1 MNSRDLLLAIDN
13 GTQSMKAL
21 VFDGKGHLAAKHM
34 VPFDPPYF
42 SQHPGWAEQH
52 AHIFWQALCQACRGL
67 WDAEGVNKDRI
78 AGVAVTTQRSTLFN
92 MDKNGTPLRPAIHW
106 LDQRKTHGQNP
117 LGGLWGLLFKLVRMG
132 DTIAYFQAE
141 AEANWL
147 RTYQPDIWRDTYK
160 FLFLSG
166 YLTYKL
172 TGDFCDSIG
181 CQVGYI
187 PFDYKKLRWASD
199 WNWKWDAVQVQ
210 REMLPE
216 LIPPGEPLGTISTA
230 ASEET
235 GIPAGLPLIAAAADK
250 ACEVIGSGS
259 LEPSIGCLSYGTTAT
274 INVTSRKYV
283 EAIPLLPPYPSAIP
297 GFHSIEVQIYRGFW
311 MISWF
316 KKEFAFKEE
325 QEAVINGV
333 TPEALLEKQIEDI
346 PPGSMG
352 LILQPYWSPGLK
364 LPGPEAKGAV
374 IGFGDVH
381 TRGHLYRAILEG
393 LGYALREGKERI
405 ESRTKIRI
413 TSLRVSGGGSQSR
426 AAMQMTADIFGLP
439 TTKPHLYETSGLG
452 AAIDAAVGVGLH
464 SDFDSAIKAMT
475 HVGEVFEPNLKNHE
489 IYNDLYRKV
498 YKKMYKRLKPFYERI
513 REITG
518 YPK

>member
-181 CQVGYI
+181 CQVG
-187 PFDYKKLRWASD
+187 
-199 WNWKWDAVQVQ
+199 
-210 REMLPE
+210 
-216 LIPPGEPLGTISTA
+216 
-230 ASEET
+230 
-235 GIPAGLPLIAAAADK
+235 
-250 ACEVIGSGS
+250 
-259 LEPSIGCLSYGTTAT
+259 
-274 INVTSRKYV
+274 
-283 EAIPLLPPYPSAIP
+283 
-297 GFHSIEVQIYRGFW
+297 
-311 MISWF
+311 
-316 KKEFAFKEE
+316 
-325 QEAVINGV
+325 
-333 TPEALLEKQIEDI
+333 
-346 PPGSMG
+346 
-352 LILQPYWSPGLK
+352 
-364 LPGPEAKGAV
+364 
-374 IGFGDVH
+374 
-381 TRGHLYRAILEG
+381 
-393 LGYALREGKERI
+393 
-405 ESRTKIRI
+405 
-413 TSLRVSGGGSQSR
+413 
-426 AAMQMTADIFGLP
+426 
-439 TTKPHLYETSGLG
+439 
-452 AAIDAAVGVGLH
+452 
-464 SDFDSAIKAMT
+464 
-475 HVGEVFEPNLKNHE
+475 
-489 IYNDLYRKV
+489 
-498 YKKMYKRLKPFYERI
+498 
-513 REITG
+513 
-518 YPK
+518 